1 VVRYRAYF
9 ILLSYFLFSDTA
21 TSTCPIIS
29 SVPEEMAS
37 ETAPS
42 TCPII
47 SSVPEDDAFDVDS
60 NASEGLGLG
69 IIEPVDANVYSF
81 DDMPPLP
88 DPPQQVVTGKG
99 SIAEVSRSTVAKSWV
114 WAYLKKPDSSI

>member
-1 VVRYRAYF
+1 MIQLLHIFHLPALPVICHSY
-9 ILLSYFLFSDTA
+9 LLSG
-21 TSTCPIIS
+21 PIIS

-37 ETAPS
+37 NTAPT

-47 SSVPEDDAFDVDS
+47 SSVPEDDAFDIDS

-69 IIEPVDANVYSF
+69 IVEPVDADVYSF

-88 DPPQQVVTGKG
+88 DPCDLTLDLLGSDPNNERVKG
-99 SIAEVSRSTVAKSWV
+99 RSNYV
-114 WAYLKKPDSSI
+114 YLLCFW